1 MFNDNQDINDVNGTV
16 AGGSGCSTSSGRR
29 RVYCEASQVVNQR
42 NPHHNK
48 NKKHIKIATWNIR
61 SMKEIGKQQLLCEE
75 LDRLNIDLVGLS
87 ETFLPEYQEYP
98 LRPTKLNN
106 RTYTLIHGPC
116 NTQSRKGVAFLID
129 RNLRDQV
136 QRVCIE
142 KDFLIGVS
150 INNEKSTTSIIQV
163 YMPDISAKK
172 EEVQI
177 AYESLKKM
185 IDKLK
190 VKGKINHIVIMG
202 DFNGRIGEERIE
214 GVCGN
219 FGSNTMNR
227 NGRLFTEF
235 CNEQR
240 YKIMNTFK
248 SVKRKNN
255 YSWKDDHGNGQSLID
270 YICINKSSS
279 SCITKCK
286 TIHKV
291 DKLSDHYPVVAKLKF
306 KLKRYQK
313 SQKIRKHANR
323 HWLQEYDNALRYQKE
338 MEKKEISSEP
348 KWYEIKKVIMETT
361 ESTIPKKQMEKRKTW
376 MTEEILTLMQKR
388 RLEKDQKVIRQH
400 TKVIRRKCR
409 EAKTKELLERCSKI
423 EELEKRG
430 DTRTM
435 YYEVKKLAPK
445 KMTYSRKEV
454 EDKNGN
460 IIYDKDKVLLRWKE
474 YMECLYGSSQM
485 ILDNKQEID
494 AVELGKD
501 QVMEVIR
508 NLKNNKAPGL
518 DGIPIELI
526 KNGSEIIKDKI
537 VNLIQRIYNG
547 EEIPE
552 EWLEMQFVPIAK
564 KSNTLKC
571 EEHRTIALIPHV
583 MKILSK
589 VMYER
594 ISSNLLDK
602 IDPLQ
607 YGFRPKVG
615 TIESVTMLKTA
626 LSNRLNLK
634 KDTVLCFID
643 FVKAFDRV
651 ELSLLF
657 KTLQNR
663 GVHNREISLLSEIYT
678 RQKAYMIG
686 DAEKTQEITIK
697 RGVRQGCILSPVL
710 FNTYVDEAFKELEE
724 EGVEISSNLNIHHVC
739 YADDTVILAENEEDL
754 NRYLNKLSD
763 IGKKYSIEINKKKTK
778 SMLVTSK
785 GHKTIKIKIGD
796 DRIEQ
801 VTKFQYPGVLLDEN
815 LNHKTDIR

>member
-1 MFNDNQDINDVNGTV
+1 
-16 AGGSGCSTSSGRR
+16 
-29 RVYCEASQVVNQR
+29 
-42 NPHHNK
+42 
-48 NKKHIKIATWNIR
+48 
-61 SMKEIGKQQLLCEE
+61 
-75 LDRLNIDLVGLS
+75 
-87 ETFLPEYQEYP
+87 
-98 LRPTKLNN
+98 
-106 RTYTLIHGPC
+106 
-116 NTQSRKGVAFLID
+116 
-129 RNLRDQV
+129 
-136 QRVCIE
+136 
-142 KDFLIGVS
+142 
-150 INNEKSTTSIIQV
+150 
-163 YMPDISAKK
+163 
-172 EEVQI
+172 
-177 AYESLKKM
+177 
-185 IDKLK
+185 
-190 VKGKINHIVIMG
+190 
-202 DFNGRIGEERIE
+202 
-214 GVCGN
+214 
-219 FGSNTMNR
+219 
-227 NGRLFTEF
+227 
-235 CNEQR
+235 
-240 YKIMNTFK
+240 
-248 SVKRKNN
+248 
-255 YSWKDDHGNGQSLID
+255 
-270 YICINKSSS
+270 
-279 SCITKCK
+279 
-286 TIHKV
+286 
-291 DKLSDHYPVVAKLKF
+291 
-306 KLKRYQK
+306 
-313 SQKIRKHANR
+313 
-323 HWLQEYDNALRYQKE
+323 
-338 MEKKEISSEP
+338 MEKI
-348 KWYEIKKVIMETT
+348 
-361 ESTIPKKQMEKRKTW
+361 KTW
-376 MTEEILTLMQKR
+376 MTEEILTLMQK

-460 IIYDKDKVLLRWKE
+460 IIYDKYKVLIRWKE
-474 YMECLYGSSQM
+474 YIECLYESSQM

-494 AVELGKD
+494 AVELGKN
-501 QVMEVIR
+501 QVMKVIR

-518 DGIPIELI
+518 DGTTIELI

-547 EEIPE
+547 EET
-552 EWLEMQFVPIAK
+552 QFVPIAK

-651 ELSLLF
+651 DLGLLF

-663 GVHNREISLLSEIYT
+663 GVHNRELSLLSEIYT
-678 RQKAYMIG
+678 RQKAYMKG
-686 DAEKTQEITIK
+686 DTEKTQEITIK
-697 RGVRQGCILSPVL
+697 RGARQGCILSPVL
-710 FNTYVDEAFKELEE
+710 FNTYVDEAFKGLEE

-754 NRYLNKLSD
+754 NR
-763 IGKKYSIEINKKKTK
+763 
-778 SMLVTSK
+778 
-785 GHKTIKIKIGD
+785 
-796 DRIEQ
+796 
-801 VTKFQYPGVLLDEN
+801 F
-815 LNHKTDIR
+815 